1 MAFGR
6 SDLAL
11 IGILETAVAAILTWT
26 GVRAYGPTATAY
38 AFTARELQAIRALG
52 DDAAAADDTWAEF
65 VGDAEDAISREHTMW
80 RASRTS
86 TSTAPKR

>member
-1 MAFGR
+1 
-6 SDLAL
+6 LAL
-11 IGILETAVAAILTWT
+11 IGILETVVAAIMTWA

-52 DDAAAADDTWAEF
+52 DSAARAEDSWAEF
-65 VGDAEDAISREHTMW
+65 VADAEDAISREHTMW
-80 RASRTS
+80 RASRAS